1 MPFDPNKHESKSFD
15 VLPAGDY
22 TAILEGAELKETK
35 KNNGHFLSLTF
46 QIISDNGKGRKIWT
60 NLNLDNPNTT
70 AVAIAE
76 AELADICRAAG
87 VMSLADWV
95 GFLPKNPGC
104 AMYDVAAASNI
115 PITLRLKKVFNDF
128 RGEDDNEIKAYLPAS
143 RQAAPATAQATQGF
157 GATADKDDDLPF

>member
-1 MPFDPNKHESKSFD
+1 MPFDPNAHESKSFD

-46 QIISDNGKGRKIWT
+46 QIVSDQGKGRKIWT

-87 VMSLADWV
+87 VTALDDWV
-95 GFLPKNPGC
+95 GFIPKNPGC
-104 AMYDVAAASNI
+104 AMYDVQGVSNI
-115 PITLRLKKVFNDF
+115 PIVLRLKKVFNDF
-128 RGEDDNEIKAYLPAS
+128 KGEDDNEIKAYLPAG
-143 RQAAPATAQATQGF
+143 AAPATAQATQGF
-157 GATADKDDDLPF
+157 GNTVEDKSDLPF